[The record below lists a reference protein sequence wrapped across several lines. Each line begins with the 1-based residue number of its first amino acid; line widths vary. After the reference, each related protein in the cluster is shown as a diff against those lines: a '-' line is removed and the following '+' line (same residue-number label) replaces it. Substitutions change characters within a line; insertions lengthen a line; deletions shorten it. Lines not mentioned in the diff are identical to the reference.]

1 MDDEQGSPQEWPP
14 VAVENI
20 PIDRTTHWH
29 SHETSQLAYTS
40 DGVMTVQTANGVWV
54 VPPQRAVWIPGGER
68 HAISARRPCR
78 MQALY
83 AHPGAVHIS
92 SDCCVVFI
100 DPLTRELLVEA
111 ASFPDRYPADGPE
124 ARLMQVILDR
134 LSRSEAEPLSIPRPR
149 DERLRRLCDL
159 LQANV
164 ADQRTLAELASEVGM
179 TSRTAA
185 RLFRTETTLT
195 FARWRQQIRLLSALE
210 LLGEGESVAQ
220 VANAVGY
227 RDVSSFIAMF
237 RQALGTSPARY
248 FATMEPRRPPAHP
261 DQPVS

>member
-1 MDDEQGSPQEWPP
+1 MGDTAIEERWPP
-14 VAVENI
+14 VAVENV
-20 PIDRTTHWH
+20 PIDDMIRWH
-29 SHETSQLAYTS
+29 SHEASQLAYTS
-40 DGVMTVQTANGVWV
+40 DGVMTVQTETGVWV

-83 AHPGAVHIS
+83 ADPGAVAIS
-92 SDCCVVFI
+92 SECCVVFI

-111 ASFPDRYPADGPE
+111 ASFPARYPANGPE
-124 ARLMQVILDR
+124 ARLMQVLLDR
-134 LSRSEAEPLSIPRPR
+134 LSRSEEEPLSIPRPR
-149 DERLRRLCDL
+149 DERLRRLCDR

-164 ADQRTLAELASEVGM
+164 ADQRPLEELASEVGM
-179 TSRTAA
+179 TGRTAA
-185 RLFRTETTLT
+185 RLFRQETTLT
-195 FARWRQQIRLLSALE
+195 FARWRQQIRLLGALE

-220 VANAVGY
+220 VAHTVGY

-248 FATMEPRRPPAHP
+248 FATPEPRHPA
-261 DQPVS
+261 SRAGG

>member
-1 MDDEQGSPQEWPP
+1 MSGAIAPSTEWPP
-14 VAVENI
+14 VVVQDI
-20 PIDRTTHWH
+20 PIDRTIHWH
-29 SHETSQLAYTS
+29 SHDASQLAYTS
-40 DGVMTVQTANGVWV
+40 EGVMTVQTETGVWV
-54 VPPQRAVWIPGGER
+54 VPPQRAVWIPGGQR

-83 AHPGAVHIS
+83 ADPGIVGIS
-92 SDCCVVFI
+92 ADCCVVFI

-111 ASFPDRYPADGPE
+111 ASFPDRYAQDGPE

-159 LQANV
+159 LQADV
-164 ADQRTLAELASEVGM
+164 ADERTLDELASEVGM

-185 RLFRTETTLT
+185 RLFRKETTLT

-210 LLGEGESVAQ
+210 LLGEGSSVAH
-220 VANAVGY
+220 VAHAVGY

-248 FATMEPRRPPAHP
+248 FATVAPHSSVGGSSGGER
-261 DQPVS
+261 

>member
-1 MDDEQGSPQEWPP
+1 MNDEQGAPQEWPP

-149 DERLRRLCDL
+149 DERLRRLCNL

-261 DQPVS
+261 GQPAS